1 MDLTYQIPRLALL
14 WVLSSVLLV
23 VLPHVPRLPVWITVL
38 AFACIVWR
46 LLIFTGRVGYPAR
59 LVKILLVLI
68 VLPLTVLETRAQ
80 GVGVD
85 AAITVLLLGVVFK
98 LLEMQYRRDVV
109 IVIVLSYV
117 LIMVGF
123 IYSQTIP
130 ASLYSLGSATVI
142 TGALISLNRDNARN
156 TFANNS
162 RLAVRIVVQAIPLTV
177 VLFVLVPRVSPL
189 WSMPLPVSQTK
200 TGVTDEMTPGD
211 ISSLGRSAEL
221 AFRVS
226 FEGEAPA
233 HRQLYWRGVVLDFF
247 DGRTWRRAGSSFL
260 PFNIIAR
267 SSGPSRGI
275 AQGEAL
281 AYDVILEPT
290 QQTWLYALQLAEIR
304 APDIVQ
310 DRNYTLQTSKPVS
323 QRMRYQVR
331 SFLEHQTDLA
341 LTGTQLGRSLQLPEA
356 DNNPLSLAMAQ
367 EWRAASPSDRDYVQR
382 VMSHFREEPFYY
394 TLTPPLL
401 GEASID
407 DFLFNTREGFCGH
420 YAGTFVYLMRAAGI
434 PARVVVGYQGG
445 EYNRFEDYTMV
456 YQYNAHAWAEVW
468 FEGEGWVQFDPTG
481 AVAPERITLGVE
493 AVFADQPGFM
503 EDSGFSMMRFRD
515 TQWLNTLRLRLDAL
529 DYAWNRWVVGYDE
542 DLQLDLMDDLFGENA
557 RSGLTIALSVVTGLL
572 FAGVAFFMLRGG
584 GGAARDP
591 ATRLYLALTADLA
604 ELGIKRR
611 IGEGAGDYCRRV
623 GRERPDL
630 ARDMEYITGV
640 YEQLSYATV
649 GRPDDAEAQS
659 LLEEFKK
666 VLRNMRLRLLSRSKR
681 VGRSFSQ
688 LGRSR

>member
-1 MDLTYQIPRLALL
+1 MDIAYQIPRLALL

-23 VLPHVPRLPVWITVL
+23 VLPHVLRLPAWITVL
-38 AFACIVWR
+38 ALACIIWR
-46 LLIFTGRVGYPAR
+46 LLIFVGRANYPGK
-59 LVKILLVLI
+59 LVKAVLVMV
-68 VLPLTVLETRAQ
+68 VLPLTVVQTRAQ

-85 AAITVLLLGVVFK
+85 AAVTLLLLGVVFK
-98 LLEMQYRRDVV
+98 LLEMQYKRDIV
-109 IVIVLSYV
+109 IVIALCYV

-130 ASLYSLGSATVI
+130 ASLYSLMSATVI

-162 RLAVRIVVQAIPLTV
+162 RLAARIVLQAIPLTI

-189 WSMPLPVSQTK
+189 WTMPLPVSQTR
-200 TGVTDEMTPGD
+200 TGITDEMTPGD

-226 FEGEAPA
+226 FDGAAPA
-233 HRQLYWRGVVLDFF
+233 HQQLYWRGLVLDFF

-260 PFNIIAR
+260 SFNMVSR
-267 SSGPSRGI
+267 SASPSRGI
-275 AQGEAL
+275 GQGTPV

-290 QQTWLYALQLAEIR
+290 QQTWLYALQLAELN
-304 APDIVQ
+304 AQDIAQ
-310 DRNYTLQTSKPVS
+310 DRNYTLQTSKPIS

-331 SFLEHQTDLA
+331 SYLENQTDLE
-341 LTGTQLGRSLQLPEA
+341 LTGTQLARSLQMPED

-367 EWRAASPSDRDYVQR
+367 EWRATSSGDREYVQQ
-382 VMSHFREEPFYY
+382 VMSHFREEQFYY
-394 TLTPPLL
+394 TLNPPLL
-401 GEASID
+401 SEASID

-481 AVAPERITLGVE
+481 AVAPERISLGVE

-515 TQWLNTLRLRLDAL
+515 YQWLNTLRLRLDAL
-529 DYAWNRWVVGYDE
+529 DYAWNRWVVSYDE
-542 DLQLDLMDDLFGENA
+542 DLQLDLMDELFGENA
-557 RSGLTIALSVVTGLL
+557 RSGLMIALGIGTSL
-572 FAGVAFFMLRGG
+572 FFGIVAFFMLRGG
-584 GGAARDP
+584 RGAARDP
-591 ATRLYLALTADLA
+591 ATRLYLTLAADLA
-604 ELGIKRR
+604 ELGIPRR
-611 IGEGAGDYCRRV
+611 VGEGAGDYCRRV
-623 GRERPDL
+623 AMERPDL
-630 ARDMEYITGV
+630 ASDMEQVTRV
-640 YEQLSYATV
+640 YEQLSYASG
-649 GRPDDAEAQS
+649 GRQDDTELQS
-659 LLEEFKK
+659 LLEEFRK
-666 VLRNMRLRLLSRSKR
+666 VLRGMRLRLLSRSKR
-681 VGRSFSQ
+681 VGLTLSE